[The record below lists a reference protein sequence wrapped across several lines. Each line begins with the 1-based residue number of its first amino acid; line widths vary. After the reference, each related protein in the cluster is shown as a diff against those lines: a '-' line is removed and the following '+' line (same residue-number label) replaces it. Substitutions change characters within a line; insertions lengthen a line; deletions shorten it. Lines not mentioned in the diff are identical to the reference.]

1 MSYKKFIYLRIL
13 VIAFIAITISI
24 AINMDNVVLAISA
37 IIIGM
42 VAMFAIKRNVKE
54 LKTDEMIQ
62 SIAGRSSLWAYSICV
77 PSLALL
83 SIFFMF
89 SNLSNKGSDIYN
101 LGIILSYVVLFHI
114 ATYSII
120 FLCLK
125 NKYNSDDK

>member
-37 IIIGM
+37 IVIGM
-42 VAMFAIKRNVKE
+42 IAMFAIKKNVKE

-62 SIAGRSSLWAYSICV
+62 SIAGKSSLWAYSICV

-89 SNLSNKGSDIYN
+89 SSLNNKDSDIYN
-101 LGIILSYVVLFHI
+101 LGIILSYIVLFHM

>member
-62 SIAGRSSLWAYSICV
+62 SIAGKSSLWAYSICV

-89 SNLSNKGSDIYN
+89 SSLNNKDSDIYN
-101 LGIILSYVVLFHI
+101 LGIILSYIVLFHM

>member
-1 MSYKKFIYLRIL
+1 MSYKKFTYLRIL

-24 AINMDNVVLAISA
+24 AINMDNVILAIST

>member
-1 MSYKKFIYLRIL
+1 MSYKKFTYLRIL
-13 VIAFIAITISI
+13 VIAFISATISI
-24 AINMDNVVLAISA
+24 AINMDNVILAISA

>member
-37 IIIGM
+37 IVIGM
-42 VAMFAIKRNVKE
+42 IAMFAIKKNVKE
-54 LKTDEMIQ
+54 LRKDEMIQ
-62 SIAGRSSLWAYSICV
+62 SIAGKSSLWAYSICV

-89 SNLSNKGSDIYN
+89 SSLNNKDSDIYN
-101 LGIILSYVVLFHI
+101 LGIILSYIVLFHM